1 MFRVRHECPLLR
13 PRVSESRI
21 HQSDPGVNGPAPCTW
36 HSERENLDQV
46 CRVRG
51 RLARRRLRES
61 ARAAVKEGRGG
72 QTYASSHQRK
82 YAQAD
87 ETDGVPGK
95 QLARPGGGRESARE
109 SVKRK
114 S

>member
-21 HQSDPGVNGPAPCTW
+21 HQRDSGVNEPAPCTW

-51 RLARRRLRES
+51 SLAWRRLCES
-61 ARAAVKEGRGG
+61 ARAAIKAGRSGE
-72 QTYASSHQRK
+72 TDVSPDERK
-82 YAQAD
+82 YTEAD
-87 ETDGVPGK
+87 ETDRVSGEYLTGT
-95 QLARPGGGRESARE
+95 RSR
-109 SVKRK
+109 
-114 S
+114 